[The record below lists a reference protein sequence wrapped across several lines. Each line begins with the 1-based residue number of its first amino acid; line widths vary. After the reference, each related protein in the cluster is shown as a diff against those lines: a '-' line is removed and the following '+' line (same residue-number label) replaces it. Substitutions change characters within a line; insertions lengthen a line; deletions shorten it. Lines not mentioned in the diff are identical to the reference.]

1 MFVNDD
7 IFIFVYFKEVK
18 IYMIKKVLMGKDI
31 YMCYCFRKVY
41 MFLFV
46 IYFVFV
52 IINLCYIGEI
62 VIVFFDML
70 IL

>member
-18 IYMIKKVLMGKDI
+18 IYMNKKVLMGKDI
-31 YMCYCFRKVY
+31 YMCYCFRIVY
-41 MFLFV
+41 MFLIV

>member
-1 MFVNDD
+1 MN
-7 IFIFVYFKEVK
+7 
-18 IYMIKKVLMGKDI
+18 KKVLMGKDI
-31 YMCYCFRKVY
+31 YMCYCFRIVY
-41 MFLFV
+41 MFLIV